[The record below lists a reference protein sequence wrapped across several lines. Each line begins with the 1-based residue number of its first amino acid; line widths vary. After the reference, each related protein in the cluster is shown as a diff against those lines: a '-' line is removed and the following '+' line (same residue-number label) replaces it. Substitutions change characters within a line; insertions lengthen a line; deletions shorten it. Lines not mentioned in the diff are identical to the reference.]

1 VPVFERME
9 RDSEF
14 FAGAKRKLPDYL
26 ASGQILI
33 GCEGNDDSLPY
44 LARRVGIEA
53 FAYASDYPHEVDLPG
68 ARRMIAE
75 TLDGT
80 ELSRAEQAAV
90 LGGNA
95 RRFFR
100 L

>member
-1 VPVFERME
+1 M
-9 RDSEF
+9 
-14 FAGAKRKLPDYL
+14 
-26 ASGQILI
+26 
-33 GCEGNDDSLPY
+33 
-44 LARRVGIEA
+44 GIEA
-53 FAYASDYPHEVDLPG
+53 FAYSSDYPHEVDLPG

-75 TLDGT
+75 TLDNSALT
-80 ELSRAEQAAV
+80 REEQAAV